1 MSDAQNTLERR
12 RRVHLSPRLCTV
24 VSYLTD
30 LSVELGGAVF
40 KNPVMPASGTYDYF
54 ENNADCFPVSELGA
68 VMIKSVHRLRRPGNP
83 GPRIAEVCGGM
94 LNCVGIPSVGI
105 EAFLRDELPRY
116 ENIGTQVILSI
127 SGSEP
132 VHYAEIAELVGDD
145 PRIAALEM
153 NLSCPNV
160 GSGLPFSSDPQL
172 LYDTVRQTR
181 QRTTLPLYA
190 KLSPNVTD
198 IRVSCRAAED
208 AGADALTLSNTF
220 RAMTIDIQKRRPYL
234 GNLSGGMSGPA
245 VKPMNMFL
253 VWQAYE
259 TVHIPIIACGG
270 IASWRDAVEYLMA
283 GASAVQVGSGL
294 PFSSDP
300 QLLYDTVRQTR
311 QRTTLP
317 LYAKLSPN
325 VTDIR
330 VSCRA
335 AEDAGADAL
344 TLSNTFRAMTIDI
357 QKRRPYLG
365 NLSGGMSGPAV
376 KPMNMFLVWQAYE
389 TVHIPIIACGGI
401 ASWRDAVEYLMAG
414 ASAVQVGSC
423 NFNDPM
429 TMHNIIHDLDSY
441 LHRNGIAS
449 VRELCGA
456 AHKQ

>member
-24 VSYLTD
+24 VNYLTD

-283 GASAVQVGSGL
+283 GASAVQVGS
-294 PFSSDP
+294 
-300 QLLYDTVRQTR
+300 
-311 QRTTLP
+311 
-317 LYAKLSPN
+317 
-325 VTDIR
+325 
-330 VSCRA
+330 
-335 AEDAGADAL
+335 
-344 TLSNTFRAMTIDI
+344 
-357 QKRRPYLG
+357 
-365 NLSGGMSGPAV
+365 
-376 KPMNMFLVWQAYE
+376 
-389 TVHIPIIACGGI
+389 
-401 ASWRDAVEYLMAG
+401 
-414 ASAVQVGSC
+414 C

-449 VRELCGA
+449 VRELCGT

>member
-24 VSYLTD
+24 VNYLTD

-283 GASAVQVGSGL
+283 GASAVQVGS
-294 PFSSDP
+294 
-300 QLLYDTVRQTR
+300 
-311 QRTTLP
+311 
-317 LYAKLSPN
+317 
-325 VTDIR
+325 
-330 VSCRA
+330 
-335 AEDAGADAL
+335 
-344 TLSNTFRAMTIDI
+344 
-357 QKRRPYLG
+357 
-365 NLSGGMSGPAV
+365 
-376 KPMNMFLVWQAYE
+376 
-389 TVHIPIIACGGI
+389 
-401 ASWRDAVEYLMAG
+401 
-414 ASAVQVGSC
+414 C

-441 LHRNGIAS
+441 LRRNDIAS

>member
-24 VSYLTD
+24 VNYLTD

-198 IRVSCRAAED
+198 IRVSCRA
-208 AGADALTLSNTF
+208 
-220 RAMTIDIQKRRPYL
+220 
-234 GNLSGGMSGPA
+234 
-245 VKPMNMFL
+245 V
-253 VWQAYE
+253 
-259 TVHIPIIACGG
+259 
-270 IASWRDAVEYLMA
+270 
-283 GASAVQVGSGL
+283 
-294 PFSSDP
+294 
-300 QLLYDTVRQTR
+300 
-311 QRTTLP
+311 
-317 LYAKLSPN
+317 
-325 VTDIR
+325 
-330 VSCRA
+330 
-335 AEDAGADAL
+335 EDAGADAL

-423 NFNDPM
+423 NFNNPM

>member
-24 VSYLTD
+24 VNYLTD

-145 PRIAALEM
+145 PRIAALDM

-283 GASAVQVGSGL
+283 GASAVQVGS
-294 PFSSDP
+294 
-300 QLLYDTVRQTR
+300 
-311 QRTTLP
+311 
-317 LYAKLSPN
+317 
-325 VTDIR
+325 
-330 VSCRA
+330 
-335 AEDAGADAL
+335 
-344 TLSNTFRAMTIDI
+344 
-357 QKRRPYLG
+357 
-365 NLSGGMSGPAV
+365 
-376 KPMNMFLVWQAYE
+376 
-389 TVHIPIIACGGI
+389 
-401 ASWRDAVEYLMAG
+401 
-414 ASAVQVGSC
+414 C
-423 NFNDPM
+423 NFNNPM

>member
-24 VSYLTD
+24 VNYLTD

-283 GASAVQVGSGL
+283 GASAVQVGS
-294 PFSSDP
+294 
-300 QLLYDTVRQTR
+300 
-311 QRTTLP
+311 
-317 LYAKLSPN
+317 
-325 VTDIR
+325 
-330 VSCRA
+330 
-335 AEDAGADAL
+335 
-344 TLSNTFRAMTIDI
+344 
-357 QKRRPYLG
+357 
-365 NLSGGMSGPAV
+365 
-376 KPMNMFLVWQAYE
+376 
-389 TVHIPIIACGGI
+389 
-401 ASWRDAVEYLMAG
+401 
-414 ASAVQVGSC
+414 C

-449 VRELCGA
+449 VRELRGA
-456 AHKQ
+456 AHKQCVMSKMSKE

>member
-24 VSYLTD
+24 VNYLTD

-198 IRVSCRAAED
+198 IRVSCRA
-208 AGADALTLSNTF
+208 
-220 RAMTIDIQKRRPYL
+220 
-234 GNLSGGMSGPA
+234 
-245 VKPMNMFL
+245 V
-253 VWQAYE
+253 
-259 TVHIPIIACGG
+259 
-270 IASWRDAVEYLMA
+270 
-283 GASAVQVGSGL
+283 
-294 PFSSDP
+294 
-300 QLLYDTVRQTR
+300 
-311 QRTTLP
+311 
-317 LYAKLSPN
+317 
-325 VTDIR
+325 
-330 VSCRA
+330 
-335 AEDAGADAL
+335 EDAGADAL

-429 TMHNIIHDLDSY
+429 AMHNIIHDLDSY

>member
-24 VSYLTD
+24 VNYLTD

-283 GASAVQVGSGL
+283 GASAVQVGS
-294 PFSSDP
+294 
-300 QLLYDTVRQTR
+300 
-311 QRTTLP
+311 
-317 LYAKLSPN
+317 
-325 VTDIR
+325 
-330 VSCRA
+330 
-335 AEDAGADAL
+335 
-344 TLSNTFRAMTIDI
+344 
-357 QKRRPYLG
+357 
-365 NLSGGMSGPAV
+365 
-376 KPMNMFLVWQAYE
+376 
-389 TVHIPIIACGGI
+389 
-401 ASWRDAVEYLMAG
+401 
-414 ASAVQVGSC
+414 C

-441 LHRNGIAS
+441 LHRNRLCPRT
-449 VRELCGA
+449 VRCSTQTMSKE
-456 AHKQ
+456 

>member
-24 VSYLTD
+24 VNYLTD

-127 SGSEP
+127 SGSEQ

-172 LYDTVRQTR
+172 LYDTV
-181 QRTTLPLYA
+181 
-190 KLSPNVTD
+190 
-198 IRVSCRAAED
+198 C
-208 AGADALTLSNTF
+208 
-220 RAMTIDIQKRRPYL
+220 
-234 GNLSGGMSGPA
+234 
-245 VKPMNMFL
+245 
-253 VWQAYE
+253 
-259 TVHIPIIACGG
+259 
-270 IASWRDAVEYLMA
+270 
-283 GASAVQVGSGL
+283 
-294 PFSSDP
+294 
-300 QLLYDTVRQTR
+300 QTR

-429 TMHNIIHDLDSY
+429 AMHNIIHDLDSY

>member
-24 VSYLTD
+24 VNYLTD

-145 PRIAALEM
+145 LRIAALEM
-153 NLSCPNV
+153 NLSCPN
-160 GSGLPFSSDPQL
+160 
-172 LYDTVRQTR
+172 
-181 QRTTLPLYA
+181 
-190 KLSPNVTD
+190 
-198 IRVSCRAAED
+198 
-208 AGADALTLSNTF
+208 
-220 RAMTIDIQKRRPYL
+220 
-234 GNLSGGMSGPA
+234 
-245 VKPMNMFL
+245 
-253 VWQAYE
+253 
-259 TVHIPIIACGG
+259 
-270 IASWRDAVEYLMA
+270 
-283 GASAVQVGSGL
+283 VGSGL

>member
-1 MSDAQNTLERR
+1 M
-12 RRVHLSPRLCTV
+12 
-24 VSYLTD
+24 SYLTD

-132 VHYAEIAELVGDD
+132 VHYVEIAELVGDD

-153 NLSCPNV
+153 NLSCPN
-160 GSGLPFSSDPQL
+160 
-172 LYDTVRQTR
+172 
-181 QRTTLPLYA
+181 
-190 KLSPNVTD
+190 
-198 IRVSCRAAED
+198 
-208 AGADALTLSNTF
+208 
-220 RAMTIDIQKRRPYL
+220 
-234 GNLSGGMSGPA
+234 
-245 VKPMNMFL
+245 
-253 VWQAYE
+253 
-259 TVHIPIIACGG
+259 
-270 IASWRDAVEYLMA
+270 
-283 GASAVQVGSGL
+283 VGSGL

>member
-24 VSYLTD
+24 VNYLTD

-283 GASAVQVGSGL
+283 GASAVQVGS
-294 PFSSDP
+294 
-300 QLLYDTVRQTR
+300 
-311 QRTTLP
+311 
-317 LYAKLSPN
+317 
-325 VTDIR
+325 
-330 VSCRA
+330 
-335 AEDAGADAL
+335 
-344 TLSNTFRAMTIDI
+344 
-357 QKRRPYLG
+357 
-365 NLSGGMSGPAV
+365 
-376 KPMNMFLVWQAYE
+376 
-389 TVHIPIIACGGI
+389 
-401 ASWRDAVEYLMAG
+401 
-414 ASAVQVGSC
+414 C

-429 TMHNIIHDLDSY
+429 TMHNLIHDLDSY

>member
-24 VSYLTD
+24 VNYLTD
-30 LSVELGGAVF
+30 LSLELGGAVF

-283 GASAVQVGSGL
+283 GASAVQVGS
-294 PFSSDP
+294 
-300 QLLYDTVRQTR
+300 
-311 QRTTLP
+311 
-317 LYAKLSPN
+317 
-325 VTDIR
+325 
-330 VSCRA
+330 
-335 AEDAGADAL
+335 
-344 TLSNTFRAMTIDI
+344 
-357 QKRRPYLG
+357 
-365 NLSGGMSGPAV
+365 
-376 KPMNMFLVWQAYE
+376 
-389 TVHIPIIACGGI
+389 
-401 ASWRDAVEYLMAG
+401 
-414 ASAVQVGSC
+414 C
-423 NFNDPM
+423 NFNNPM

>member
-24 VSYLTD
+24 VNYLTD

-105 EAFLRDELPRY
+105 EAFLRDELSRY

-198 IRVSCRAAED
+198 IRVSCRAAE
-208 AGADALTLSNTF
+208 A
-220 RAMTIDIQKRRPYL
+220 
-234 GNLSGGMSGPA
+234 
-245 VKPMNMFL
+245 
-253 VWQAYE
+253 
-259 TVHIPIIACGG
+259 
-270 IASWRDAVEYLMA
+270 
-283 GASAVQVGSGL
+283 
-294 PFSSDP
+294 
-300 QLLYDTVRQTR
+300 
-311 QRTTLP
+311 
-317 LYAKLSPN
+317 
-325 VTDIR
+325 
-330 VSCRA
+330 
-335 AEDAGADAL
+335 AGADAL

>member
-24 VSYLTD
+24 VNYLTD

-145 PRIAALEM
+145 PRISALEM

-283 GASAVQVGSGL
+283 GS
-294 PFSSDP
+294 
-300 QLLYDTVRQTR
+300 
-311 QRTTLP
+311 
-317 LYAKLSPN
+317 
-325 VTDIR
+325 
-330 VSCRA
+330 
-335 AEDAGADAL
+335 
-344 TLSNTFRAMTIDI
+344 
-357 QKRRPYLG
+357 
-365 NLSGGMSGPAV
+365 
-376 KPMNMFLVWQAYE
+376 
-389 TVHIPIIACGGI
+389 
-401 ASWRDAVEYLMAG
+401 
-414 ASAVQVGSC
+414 SAVQVGSC

>member
-24 VSYLTD
+24 VNYLTD

-270 IASWRDAVEYLMA
+270 IASWR
-283 GASAVQVGSGL
+283 G
-294 PFSSDP
+294 
-300 QLLYDTVRQTR
+300 
-311 QRTTLP
+311 
-317 LYAKLSPN
+317 
-325 VTDIR
+325 
-330 VSCRA
+330 
-335 AEDAGADAL
+335 
-344 TLSNTFRAMTIDI
+344 
-357 QKRRPYLG
+357 
-365 NLSGGMSGPAV
+365 
-376 KPMNMFLVWQAYE
+376 
-389 TVHIPIIACGGI
+389 
-401 ASWRDAVEYLMAG
+401 AVEYLMAG

-441 LHRNGIAS
+441 LHRNGITS

>member
-24 VSYLTD
+24 VNYLTD

-127 SGSEP
+127 SGSES

-283 GASAVQVGSGL
+283 GASAVQVGS
-294 PFSSDP
+294 
-300 QLLYDTVRQTR
+300 
-311 QRTTLP
+311 
-317 LYAKLSPN
+317 
-325 VTDIR
+325 
-330 VSCRA
+330 
-335 AEDAGADAL
+335 
-344 TLSNTFRAMTIDI
+344 
-357 QKRRPYLG
+357 
-365 NLSGGMSGPAV
+365 
-376 KPMNMFLVWQAYE
+376 
-389 TVHIPIIACGGI
+389 
-401 ASWRDAVEYLMAG
+401 
-414 ASAVQVGSC
+414 C
-423 NFNDPM
+423 NFNNPM

>member
-24 VSYLTD
+24 VNYLTD

-283 GASAVQVGSGL
+283 GASAVQVGS
-294 PFSSDP
+294 
-300 QLLYDTVRQTR
+300 
-311 QRTTLP
+311 
-317 LYAKLSPN
+317 
-325 VTDIR
+325 
-330 VSCRA
+330 
-335 AEDAGADAL
+335 
-344 TLSNTFRAMTIDI
+344 
-357 QKRRPYLG
+357 
-365 NLSGGMSGPAV
+365 
-376 KPMNMFLVWQAYE
+376 
-389 TVHIPIIACGGI
+389 
-401 ASWRDAVEYLMAG
+401 
-414 ASAVQVGSC
+414 C
-423 NFNDPM
+423 NFNNPM

-441 LHRNGIAS
+441 LRRNGIAS

>member
-1 MSDAQNTLERR
+1 VN
-12 RRVHLSPRLCTV
+12 
-24 VSYLTD
+24 YLTD

-270 IASWRDAVEYLMA
+270 IASWRDAVEYLM
-283 GASAVQVGSGL
+283 
-294 PFSSDP
+294 
-300 QLLYDTVRQTR
+300 T
-311 QRTTLP
+311 
-317 LYAKLSPN
+317 
-325 VTDIR
+325 
-330 VSCRA
+330 
-335 AEDAGADAL
+335 
-344 TLSNTFRAMTIDI
+344 
-357 QKRRPYLG
+357 
-365 NLSGGMSGPAV
+365 
-376 KPMNMFLVWQAYE
+376 
-389 TVHIPIIACGGI
+389 
-401 ASWRDAVEYLMAG
+401 G

>member
-24 VSYLTD
+24 VNYLTD

-68 VMIKSVHRLRRPGNP
+68 VMIKSVHRLQRPGNP

-181 QRTTLPLYA
+181 QRTP
-190 KLSPNVTD
+190 
-198 IRVSCRAAED
+198 
-208 AGADALTLSNTF
+208 
-220 RAMTIDIQKRRPYL
+220 
-234 GNLSGGMSGPA
+234 
-245 VKPMNMFL
+245 
-253 VWQAYE
+253 
-259 TVHIPIIACGG
+259 
-270 IASWRDAVEYLMA
+270 
-283 GASAVQVGSGL
+283 
-294 PFSSDP
+294 
-300 QLLYDTVRQTR
+300 
-311 QRTTLP
+311 LP

>member
-1 MSDAQNTLERR
+1 M
-12 RRVHLSPRLCTV
+12 
-24 VSYLTD
+24 SYLTD

-172 LYDTVRQTR
+172 LYDTV
-181 QRTTLPLYA
+181 
-190 KLSPNVTD
+190 
-198 IRVSCRAAED
+198 
-208 AGADALTLSNTF
+208 
-220 RAMTIDIQKRRPYL
+220 
-234 GNLSGGMSGPA
+234 
-245 VKPMNMFL
+245 
-253 VWQAYE
+253 
-259 TVHIPIIACGG
+259 H
-270 IASWRDAVEYLMA
+270 
-283 GASAVQVGSGL
+283 
-294 PFSSDP
+294 
-300 QLLYDTVRQTR
+300 QTR

>member
-1 MSDAQNTLERR
+1 M
-12 RRVHLSPRLCTV
+12 
-24 VSYLTD
+24 SYLTD

-283 GASAVQVGSGL
+283 GASAVQVGS
-294 PFSSDP
+294 
-300 QLLYDTVRQTR
+300 
-311 QRTTLP
+311 
-317 LYAKLSPN
+317 
-325 VTDIR
+325 
-330 VSCRA
+330 
-335 AEDAGADAL
+335 
-344 TLSNTFRAMTIDI
+344 
-357 QKRRPYLG
+357 
-365 NLSGGMSGPAV
+365 
-376 KPMNMFLVWQAYE
+376 
-389 TVHIPIIACGGI
+389 
-401 ASWRDAVEYLMAG
+401 
-414 ASAVQVGSC
+414 C

-449 VRELCGA
+449 VRELCGT

>member
-1 MSDAQNTLERR
+1 MPDAQNTLERR

-24 VSYLTD
+24 VNYLTD

-283 GASAVQVGSGL
+283 GASAVQVGS
-294 PFSSDP
+294 
-300 QLLYDTVRQTR
+300 
-311 QRTTLP
+311 
-317 LYAKLSPN
+317 
-325 VTDIR
+325 
-330 VSCRA
+330 
-335 AEDAGADAL
+335 
-344 TLSNTFRAMTIDI
+344 
-357 QKRRPYLG
+357 
-365 NLSGGMSGPAV
+365 
-376 KPMNMFLVWQAYE
+376 
-389 TVHIPIIACGGI
+389 
-401 ASWRDAVEYLMAG
+401 
-414 ASAVQVGSC
+414 C
-423 NFNDPM
+423 NFNNPM

>member
-24 VSYLTD
+24 VNYLTD

-181 QRTTLPLYA
+181 QRTP
-190 KLSPNVTD
+190 
-198 IRVSCRAAED
+198 
-208 AGADALTLSNTF
+208 
-220 RAMTIDIQKRRPYL
+220 
-234 GNLSGGMSGPA
+234 
-245 VKPMNMFL
+245 
-253 VWQAYE
+253 
-259 TVHIPIIACGG
+259 
-270 IASWRDAVEYLMA
+270 
-283 GASAVQVGSGL
+283 
-294 PFSSDP
+294 
-300 QLLYDTVRQTR
+300 
-311 QRTTLP
+311 LP

-423 NFNDPM
+423 NFNNPM

>member
-24 VSYLTD
+24 VNYLTD

-83 GPRIAEVCGGM
+83 GPRITEVCGGM

-283 GASAVQVGSGL
+283 GASAVQVGS
-294 PFSSDP
+294 
-300 QLLYDTVRQTR
+300 
-311 QRTTLP
+311 
-317 LYAKLSPN
+317 
-325 VTDIR
+325 
-330 VSCRA
+330 
-335 AEDAGADAL
+335 
-344 TLSNTFRAMTIDI
+344 
-357 QKRRPYLG
+357 
-365 NLSGGMSGPAV
+365 
-376 KPMNMFLVWQAYE
+376 
-389 TVHIPIIACGGI
+389 
-401 ASWRDAVEYLMAG
+401 
-414 ASAVQVGSC
+414 C

-429 TMHNIIHDLDSY
+429 AMHNIIHDLDSY

>member
-12 RRVHLSPRLCTV
+12 RRVHFSPRLCTV

-145 PRIAALEM
+145 SRIAALEM

-172 LYDTVRQTR
+172 LYDTVRQ
-181 QRTTLPLYA
+181 
-190 KLSPNVTD
+190 
-198 IRVSCRAAED
+198 
-208 AGADALTLSNTF
+208 
-220 RAMTIDIQKRRPYL
+220 M
-234 GNLSGGMSGPA
+234 
-245 VKPMNMFL
+245 
-253 VWQAYE
+253 
-259 TVHIPIIACGG
+259 
-270 IASWRDAVEYLMA
+270 
-283 GASAVQVGSGL
+283 
-294 PFSSDP
+294 
-300 QLLYDTVRQTR
+300 R

>member
-1 MSDAQNTLERR
+1 VN
-12 RRVHLSPRLCTV
+12 
-24 VSYLTD
+24 YLTD

-127 SGSEP
+127 SGSEQ

-153 NLSCPNV
+153 NLSCPN
-160 GSGLPFSSDPQL
+160 
-172 LYDTVRQTR
+172 
-181 QRTTLPLYA
+181 
-190 KLSPNVTD
+190 
-198 IRVSCRAAED
+198 
-208 AGADALTLSNTF
+208 
-220 RAMTIDIQKRRPYL
+220 
-234 GNLSGGMSGPA
+234 
-245 VKPMNMFL
+245 
-253 VWQAYE
+253 
-259 TVHIPIIACGG
+259 
-270 IASWRDAVEYLMA
+270 
-283 GASAVQVGSGL
+283 VGSGL

>member
-24 VSYLTD
+24 VNYLTD

-181 QRTTLPLYA
+181 QRTP
-190 KLSPNVTD
+190 
-198 IRVSCRAAED
+198 
-208 AGADALTLSNTF
+208 
-220 RAMTIDIQKRRPYL
+220 
-234 GNLSGGMSGPA
+234 
-245 VKPMNMFL
+245 
-253 VWQAYE
+253 
-259 TVHIPIIACGG
+259 
-270 IASWRDAVEYLMA
+270 
-283 GASAVQVGSGL
+283 
-294 PFSSDP
+294 
-300 QLLYDTVRQTR
+300 
-311 QRTTLP
+311 LP

-441 LHRNGIAS
+441 LRRNGIAS

>member
-24 VSYLTD
+24 VNYLTD

-283 GASAVQVGSGL
+283 GASAVQVGS
-294 PFSSDP
+294 
-300 QLLYDTVRQTR
+300 
-311 QRTTLP
+311 
-317 LYAKLSPN
+317 
-325 VTDIR
+325 
-330 VSCRA
+330 
-335 AEDAGADAL
+335 
-344 TLSNTFRAMTIDI
+344 
-357 QKRRPYLG
+357 
-365 NLSGGMSGPAV
+365 
-376 KPMNMFLVWQAYE
+376 
-389 TVHIPIIACGGI
+389 
-401 ASWRDAVEYLMAG
+401 
-414 ASAVQVGSC
+414 C

-429 TMHNIIHDLDSY
+429 AMHNIIHDLDSY
-441 LHRNGIAS
+441 LYRNGIAS

>member
-24 VSYLTD
+24 VNYLTD

-127 SGSEP
+127 SGSEQ

-283 GASAVQVGSGL
+283 GASAVQVGS
-294 PFSSDP
+294 
-300 QLLYDTVRQTR
+300 
-311 QRTTLP
+311 
-317 LYAKLSPN
+317 
-325 VTDIR
+325 
-330 VSCRA
+330 
-335 AEDAGADAL
+335 
-344 TLSNTFRAMTIDI
+344 
-357 QKRRPYLG
+357 
-365 NLSGGMSGPAV
+365 
-376 KPMNMFLVWQAYE
+376 
-389 TVHIPIIACGGI
+389 
-401 ASWRDAVEYLMAG
+401 
-414 ASAVQVGSC
+414 C
-423 NFNDPM
+423 NFNNPM

-441 LHRNGIAS
+441 LHRNGIGS

>member
-24 VSYLTD
+24 VNYLTD

-54 ENNADCFPVSELGA
+54 ENNADCFPVSDLGA

-145 PRIAALEM
+145 SRIAALEM

-270 IASWRDAVEYLMA
+270 IASWRDAVEYL
-283 GASAVQVGSGL
+283 L
-294 PFSSDP
+294 
-300 QLLYDTVRQTR
+300 
-311 QRTTLP
+311 
-317 LYAKLSPN
+317 
-325 VTDIR
+325 
-330 VSCRA
+330 
-335 AEDAGADAL
+335 
-344 TLSNTFRAMTIDI
+344 
-357 QKRRPYLG
+357 
-365 NLSGGMSGPAV
+365 
-376 KPMNMFLVWQAYE
+376 
-389 TVHIPIIACGGI
+389 
-401 ASWRDAVEYLMAG
+401 AG

>member
-1 MSDAQNTLERR
+1 MN
-12 RRVHLSPRLCTV
+12 
-24 VSYLTD
+24 YLTD

-132 VHYAEIAELVGDD
+132 VHYAEIAELIGED

-153 NLSCPNV
+153 NLSCPN
-160 GSGLPFSSDPQL
+160 
-172 LYDTVRQTR
+172 
-181 QRTTLPLYA
+181 
-190 KLSPNVTD
+190 
-198 IRVSCRAAED
+198 
-208 AGADALTLSNTF
+208 
-220 RAMTIDIQKRRPYL
+220 
-234 GNLSGGMSGPA
+234 
-245 VKPMNMFL
+245 
-253 VWQAYE
+253 
-259 TVHIPIIACGG
+259 
-270 IASWRDAVEYLMA
+270 
-283 GASAVQVGSGL
+283 VGSGL

>member
-1 MSDAQNTLERR
+1 MI
-12 RRVHLSPRLCTV
+12 
-24 VSYLTD
+24 YLTD

-283 GASAVQVGSGL
+283 GASAVQVGS
-294 PFSSDP
+294 
-300 QLLYDTVRQTR
+300 
-311 QRTTLP
+311 
-317 LYAKLSPN
+317 
-325 VTDIR
+325 
-330 VSCRA
+330 
-335 AEDAGADAL
+335 
-344 TLSNTFRAMTIDI
+344 
-357 QKRRPYLG
+357 
-365 NLSGGMSGPAV
+365 
-376 KPMNMFLVWQAYE
+376 
-389 TVHIPIIACGGI
+389 
-401 ASWRDAVEYLMAG
+401 
-414 ASAVQVGSC
+414 C

>member
-24 VSYLTD
+24 VNYLTD

-198 IRVSCRAAED
+198 IRVSCQAAED

-259 TVHIPIIACGG
+259 
-270 IASWRDAVEYLMA
+270 S
-283 GASAVQVGSGL
+283 
-294 PFSSDP
+294 
-300 QLLYDTVRQTR
+300 
-311 QRTTLP
+311 
-317 LYAKLSPN
+317 
-325 VTDIR
+325 
-330 VSCRA
+330 
-335 AEDAGADAL
+335 
-344 TLSNTFRAMTIDI
+344 
-357 QKRRPYLG
+357 
-365 NLSGGMSGPAV
+365 
-376 KPMNMFLVWQAYE
+376 
-389 TVHIPIIACGGI
+389 VHIPIIACGGI

-449 VRELCGA
+449 VRELRGA

>member
-24 VSYLTD
+24 VNYLTD

-54 ENNADCFPVSELGA
+54 ENNADCFPVSDLGA

-283 GASAVQVGSGL
+283 GASAVQVGS
-294 PFSSDP
+294 
-300 QLLYDTVRQTR
+300 
-311 QRTTLP
+311 
-317 LYAKLSPN
+317 
-325 VTDIR
+325 
-330 VSCRA
+330 
-335 AEDAGADAL
+335 
-344 TLSNTFRAMTIDI
+344 
-357 QKRRPYLG
+357 
-365 NLSGGMSGPAV
+365 
-376 KPMNMFLVWQAYE
+376 
-389 TVHIPIIACGGI
+389 
-401 ASWRDAVEYLMAG
+401 
-414 ASAVQVGSC
+414 C
-423 NFNDPM
+423 NFNNPM

>member
-24 VSYLTD
+24 VNYLTD

-245 VKPMNMFL
+245 VN
-253 VWQAYE
+253 
-259 TVHIPIIACGG
+259 
-270 IASWRDAVEYLMA
+270 
-283 GASAVQVGSGL
+283 
-294 PFSSDP
+294 
-300 QLLYDTVRQTR
+300 
-311 QRTTLP
+311 
-317 LYAKLSPN
+317 
-325 VTDIR
+325 
-330 VSCRA
+330 
-335 AEDAGADAL
+335 
-344 TLSNTFRAMTIDI
+344 
-357 QKRRPYLG
+357 
-365 NLSGGMSGPAV
+365 
-376 KPMNMFLVWQAYE
+376 PMNMFLVWQAYE

-423 NFNDPM
+423 NFNNPM

>member
-24 VSYLTD
+24 VNYLTD

-94 LNCVGIPSVGI
+94 LNCVGIPSVDI

-283 GASAVQVGSGL
+283 GASAVQVGS
-294 PFSSDP
+294 
-300 QLLYDTVRQTR
+300 
-311 QRTTLP
+311 
-317 LYAKLSPN
+317 
-325 VTDIR
+325 
-330 VSCRA
+330 
-335 AEDAGADAL
+335 
-344 TLSNTFRAMTIDI
+344 
-357 QKRRPYLG
+357 
-365 NLSGGMSGPAV
+365 
-376 KPMNMFLVWQAYE
+376 
-389 TVHIPIIACGGI
+389 
-401 ASWRDAVEYLMAG
+401 
-414 ASAVQVGSC
+414 C
-423 NFNDPM
+423 NFNNPM

>member
-12 RRVHLSPRLCTV
+12 RRVHLSPRLYTV

-132 VHYAEIAELVGDD
+132 VHYAEIAELVGED
-145 PRIAALEM
+145 PRIVALEM

-283 GASAVQVGSGL
+283 GASAVQVGS
-294 PFSSDP
+294 
-300 QLLYDTVRQTR
+300 
-311 QRTTLP
+311 
-317 LYAKLSPN
+317 
-325 VTDIR
+325 
-330 VSCRA
+330 
-335 AEDAGADAL
+335 
-344 TLSNTFRAMTIDI
+344 
-357 QKRRPYLG
+357 
-365 NLSGGMSGPAV
+365 
-376 KPMNMFLVWQAYE
+376 
-389 TVHIPIIACGGI
+389 
-401 ASWRDAVEYLMAG
+401 
-414 ASAVQVGSC
+414 C
-423 NFNDPM
+423 NFNNPM

>member
-12 RRVHLSPRLCTV
+12 RRVHFSPRLCTV

-54 ENNADCFPVSELGA
+54 ENNADCFPVSQLGA

-283 GASAVQVGSGL
+283 GASAVQVGS
-294 PFSSDP
+294 
-300 QLLYDTVRQTR
+300 
-311 QRTTLP
+311 
-317 LYAKLSPN
+317 
-325 VTDIR
+325 
-330 VSCRA
+330 
-335 AEDAGADAL
+335 
-344 TLSNTFRAMTIDI
+344 
-357 QKRRPYLG
+357 
-365 NLSGGMSGPAV
+365 
-376 KPMNMFLVWQAYE
+376 
-389 TVHIPIIACGGI
+389 
-401 ASWRDAVEYLMAG
+401 
-414 ASAVQVGSC
+414 C